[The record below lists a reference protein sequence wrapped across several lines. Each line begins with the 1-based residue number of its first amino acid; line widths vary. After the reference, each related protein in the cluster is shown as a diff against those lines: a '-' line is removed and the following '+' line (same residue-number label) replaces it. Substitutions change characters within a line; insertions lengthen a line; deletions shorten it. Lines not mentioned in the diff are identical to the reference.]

1 MVYYFNIYIWIYLLH
16 IPNIFYMKW
25 ETLMFFLVFERSG
38 RQKIIQFDQTIL
50 SQMLNPTKKN
60 FICYHLIIKQGVS
73 SLLERLNEDLL

>member
-1 MVYYFNIYIWIYLLH
+1 
-16 IPNIFYMKW
+16 
-25 ETLMFFLVFERSG
+25 MFFLVFERSG